1 MSDVRRQEIRSHRDL
16 IVWQKAMDLVT
27 TVYRLTEDFPKSE
40 LYGLTSQIRRSAA
53 SIPANIAEGQ
63 GRRLAGEFMQFLA
76 NARGSL
82 LELDTHLEIAVRLG
96 MLSTESHSTFMEQ
109 LIEVRK
115 LLNGLM
121 RSIKPA

>member
-1 MSDVRRQEIRSHRDL
+1 MSDARQSIRSHRDL

-27 TVYRLTEDFPKSE
+27 EVYRLTEHFPKSE

-63 GRRLAGEFMQFLA
+63 GRRLAGEFLQFLGH
-76 NARGSL
+76 ARGSL

-96 MLSTESHSTFMEQ
+96 LLSSDLHSTLMQQ

-115 LLNGLM
+115 LLNGLI
-121 RSIKPA
+121 RSIKLV